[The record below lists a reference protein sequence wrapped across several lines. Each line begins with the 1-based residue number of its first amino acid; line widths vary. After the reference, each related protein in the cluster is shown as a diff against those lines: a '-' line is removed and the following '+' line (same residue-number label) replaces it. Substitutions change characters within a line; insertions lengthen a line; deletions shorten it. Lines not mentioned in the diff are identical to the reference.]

1 VEIRKVGNSGLAVS
15 VLGLGC
21 NNFGMRIGPE
31 ETAAVVDAAVDAGI
45 TLFDTAE
52 MYGGG
57 KSEEFLGAA
66 LAKSGK
72 RDSVILASKFGRA
85 GQGGSRAEIIRSC
98 ERSLERLGTD
108 YIDLYYQ
115 HYVDRTTPIEET
127 LAALT
132 TLVEQGKVRY
142 LGSSN
147 VDSWHVAEADHTAR
161 ERRLERFV
169 ACQMEWSVLNRAI
182 EAEVVPVCRRYGLG
196 LISYFPLASG
206 LLSGKYNDGVPA
218 DSRLATPG
226 YEWLGDAIAGA
237 EGRAKL
243 ARVRRLVAIAA
254 DLGLAPAQMALAW
267 CLKNPD
273 VSTVMLGATKPQQ
286 LRENLGALAAVAKLD
301 GGVMQA
307 IERALG

>member
-1 VEIRKVGNSGLAVS
+1 METRKVGDSGLAVS
-15 VLGLGC
+15 MLGLGC

-31 ETAAVVDAAVDAGI
+31 ETAAVVDAAVEAGI

-66 LAKSGK
+66 LTKSGK
-72 RDSVILASKFGRA
+72 RDDVVIASKFGRV
-85 GQGGSRAEIIRSC
+85 GKGGSRSEIIRSC

-115 HYVDRTTPIEET
+115 HYVDRTTPIDET

-132 TLVEQGKVRY
+132 QLVEQGKVRY

-161 ERRLERFV
+161 ERQLERFV
-169 ACQMEWSVLNRAI
+169 ACQMEWSVLNRAV
-182 EAEVVPVCRRYGLG
+182 EAEVVPVCHRYGLG

-206 LLSGKYNDGVPA
+206 LLSGKYRKGEPPPEGTRFAAMPFFAGVATEENWEKVGKLTEFAESKGKQILDLALGWVASQPA
-218 DSRLATPG
+218 TAS
-226 YEWLGDAIAGA
+226 
-237 EGRAKL
+237 
-243 ARVRRLVAIAA
+243 VLV
-254 DLGLAPAQMALAW
+254 
-267 CLKNPD
+267 
-273 VSTVMLGATKPQQ
+273 GATRPEQVAANAAAIDWR
-286 LRENLGALAAVAKLD
+286 LSSDELAEVAEILS
-301 GGVMQA
+301 
-307 IERALG
+307 

>member
-1 VEIRKVGNSGLAVS
+1 MEIRKVGNSGLAVS

-31 ETAAVVDAAVDAGI
+31 ETADVVNAAIETGI

-66 LAKSGK
+66 LNKAGK
-72 RDSVILASKFGRA
+72 RDEVIIASKFGRA
-85 GQGGSRAEIIRSC
+85 GQGGSRSEIIRSC
-98 ERSLERLGTD
+98 ERSLQRLGTD

-115 HYVDRTTPIEET
+115 HYVDRTTPIDET

-132 TLVEQGKVRY
+132 QLVEQGKVRY

-161 ERRLERFV
+161 EQHLDRFV

-182 EAEVVPVCRRYGLG
+182 ETDVVPVCRRYGLG
-196 LISYFPLASG
+196 MISYFPLASG
-206 LLSGKYNDGVPA
+206 LLSGKYRQGEAPPEGTRFAAMPFFAGVA
-218 DSRLATPG
+218 TEENWEKVGKLTEFAESKGKQILDLA
-226 YEWLGDAIAGA
+226 LGWVASQPETASVLVGA
-237 EGRAKL
+237 TRPEQVASN
-243 ARVRRLVAIAA
+243 AVAIDWQLSSAELA
-254 DLGLAPAQMALAW
+254 D
-267 CLKNPD
+267 
-273 VSTVMLGATKPQQ
+273 
-286 LRENLGALAAVAKLD
+286 VAEL
-301 GGVMQA
+301 
-307 IERALG
+307 IS